1 MHLTLREANLRFS
14 GFSGFSYWLIFGSFH
29 SEFQFSNCISLIN
42 NPKLGSKQL
51 KWTNWWQE
59 QQMENSKAICP
70 PQQEG
75 TKKRFC
81 IVNRGETTM
90 LCIQGWVFKKP
101 HLVRA
106 SPSRLDLFTWLW
118 VLALFRSSE
127 RVGKWSSAGPA
138 QLLLPKALSAWWK
151 S

>member
-1 MHLTLREANLRFS
+1 
-14 GFSGFSYWLIFGSFH
+14 
-29 SEFQFSNCISLIN
+29 
-42 NPKLGSKQL
+42 
-51 KWTNWWQE
+51 
-59 QQMENSKAICP
+59 MENSKAICP

-106 SPSRLDLFTWLW
+106 SPSRLDFVYLTLSF
-118 VLALFRSSE
+118 
-127 RVGKWSSAGPA
+127 G
-138 QLLLPKALSAWWK
+138 ALSLE
-151 S
+151 